1 MVRGGFGGV
10 SPRSEGVVRSPEN
23 EAEDLVALRS
33 ENSQLR
39 AELARAGRVNEL
51 WGKGELA
58 LLA

>member
-1 MVRGGFGGV
+1 M